1 MDRRIG
7 GLCSVFRASRTFSLR
22 RQHEAPAGRGT
33 QIGNS
38 VTCITYSTFK
48 AWHHL
53 FRHMNQASH
62 RNTLCKLRA
71 QLEHF
76 DRSPDFGDAEAVA
89 AIRRH
94 LLLRIRE
101 AESSMRCRLPARPEQ
116 TSQWE
121 AA

>member
-1 MDRRIG
+1 M
-7 GLCSVFRASRTFSLR
+7 
-22 RQHEAPAGRGT
+22 
-33 QIGNS
+33 GNG
-38 VTCITYSTFK
+38 VTCITYSFFK
-48 AWHHL
+48 AWHHS

-62 RNTLCKLRA
+62 RDVLFQLRA

-76 DRSPDFGDAEAVA
+76 NCSPDFGDAEAVA

-101 AESSMRCRLPARPEQ
+101 VESSMWCRFRAQAERI
-116 TSQWE
+116 SKSE